1 MSNQT
6 NIKRTNKTVSVI
18 ATYEAWS
25 EFLVPDGLD
34 LNDTTVVNSW
44 WVKWDVLNIL
54 LVKDHKILRIKSRY
68 SAENHGLD
76 MKEPTR
82 IHIEAEV
89 DE

>member
-18 ATYEAWS
+18 ATYEACS
-25 EFLVPDGLD
+25 EFIVPDGLD

-44 WVKWDVLNIL
+44 WVKWDVLNIV
-54 LVKDHKILRIKSRY
+54 LVKDNKELRIKSRY

>member
-18 ATYEAWS
+18 ATYEACS
-25 EFLVPDGLD
+25 EFIVPDGLD

-44 WVKWDVLNIL
+44 WVKWDVLNIV
-54 LVKDHKILRIKSRY
+54 LVKDNKELIIKSSY

>member
-18 ATYEAWS
+18 ATYEACS
-25 EFLVPDGLD
+25 EFIVPDGLD

-54 LVKDHKILRIKSRY
+54 LVKDHKILSIEPRY
-68 SAENHGLD
+68 SAQKNKDHNCFD
-76 MKEPTR
+76 MRDPTR
-82 IHIEAEV
+82 IHI